1 MQDNSFPRI
10 ASPLP
15 PITMGSVANFARD
28 PIQTMRQVWADHG
41 EVGESIVGRAAE
53 GRAVLDEVTA
63 AGVDLA
69 DVFEVLEDEGVE
81 KFIVSWNELVTTVEK
96 AIH

>member
-1 MQDNSFPRI
+1 MTVT
-10 ASPLP
+10 AY
-15 PITMGSVANFARD
+15 
-28 PIQTMRQVWADHG
+28 
-41 EVGESIVGRAAE
+41 
-53 GRAVLDEVTA
+53 EVTPVVA
-63 AGVDLA
+63 ASAPQHYRVDPFEVA